1 MFGNGFRVRTRLH
14 VFMSSPSPNY
24 YVWDVASSP
33 LHTAGVRRDNRENR
47 EYSWSIKES
56 DFARLM
62 SFPSS
67 FRREGAQL
75 RALEKGYR
83 YGDGRD
89 DVSKKIFVIFGCL
102 AVGCRITSVT
112 VTAI

>member
-1 MFGNGFRVRTRLH
+1 MVLT
-14 VFMSSPSPNY
+14 V
-24 YVWDVASSP
+24 
-33 LHTAGVRRDNRENR
+33 AGVRQDNRETKKI
-47 EYSWSIKES
+47 SWSIKES

-67 FRREGAQL
+67 FRRDRSSAQ
-75 RALEKGYR
+75 ALEKGYR

>member
-1 MFGNGFRVRTRLH
+1 MNSL
-14 VFMSSPSPNY
+14 
-24 YVWDVASSP
+24 ASCHFILAP
-33 LHTAGVRRDNRENR
+33 VE
-47 EYSWSIKES
+47 I
-56 DFARLM
+56 
-62 SFPSS
+62 
-67 FRREGAQL
+67 GAQL